1 MTKTLPYNAANIKRI
16 YNNLV
21 LLDSQ
26 GVPKDFEVRIDDFTV
41 IHRTNDLSKFYLLQE
56 SITNYSS
63 EINIILY
70 KGKARRY
77 DKFIFYVNNNQSPDP
92 KMSTEEYV
100 NKRVKEILAIQEKE
114 RELKRLNEENITQK
128 QLIADL
134 KKENRALKAKN
145 TGELKEMMQMFGKQ
159 FNASASVPN
168 ELNGIP
174 NDELMKMI
182 KDARKKFGD
191 EVFKD
196 IMGIALI
203 TGENPAIIKD
213 VVKFI
218 NDKIQDNGNK

>member
-1 MTKTLPYNAANIKRI
+1 MTKTLPYNAANIKNI

-21 LLDSQ
+21 ILDSQ

-77 DKFIFYVNNNQSPDP
+77 DKFIFYINNNQSPDP
-92 KMSTEEYV
+92 KMSTDEYV
-100 NKRVKEILAIQEKE
+100 DQKVKEIVAVQEKE
-114 RELKRLNEENITQK
+114 RELERLREDNENQK

-145 TGELKEMMQMFGKQ
+145 TGELKEMMQMFGAQ
-159 FNASASVPN
+159 FNASTPA
-168 ELNGIP
+168 P

-182 KDARKKFGD
+182 SEARKKFGD
-191 EVFKD
+191 EIFKD

-203 TGENPAIIKD
+203 TGENPEIIKD

-218 NDKIQDNGNK
+218 NDKIQDNENK